1 MCRVPGIRDVGT
13 GRTDPSRNGDRSKG
27 RDAGLRGT
35 IGAGSV
41 MSAATRLVIAGLGL
55 VGKRH
60 AEAIRRLKKVELVGI
75 VDPSDSARGFAADR
89 GLPWF
94 GSLSEMF
101 ADQSPAGVILAT
113 PTPLH
118 VDQGLECVAAGCPTL
133 VEKPLAT
140 SSADARRLVDAATGA
155 GVPLLVGHHRRH
167 NPLIQ
172 KAREVIKSGE
182 IGDIRAVHST
192 CWFYKPDRYFDEAPW
207 RKRQGAGPI
216 SVNLVHDVDLIRHL
230 CGEVVSVQAQAAPS
244 IRGFENEDLAA
255 AVLRFENGAIGTI
268 TVSDSVVSPWSWEL
282 TAREYQG
289 YPSTSQSCFLVG
301 GTHGS
306 LSIPDITLW
315 THSGDRNWWNPIS
328 ATAMPRDASNPLE
341 NQIAHFAGV
350 ISGKE
355 QPLVSGQE
363 GLRTLQVIEA
373 IQTAARRGETV
384 FIERQPGTA
393 ATAKTAAPADEY
405 HPSLT

>member
-1 MCRVPGIRDVGT
+1 
-13 GRTDPSRNGDRSKG
+13 
-27 RDAGLRGT
+27 
-35 IGAGSV
+35 

-60 AEAIRRLKKVELVGI
+60 AEAIRRLKNVELVGI
-75 VDPSDSARGFAADR
+75 VDPSESARRLAADW

-101 ADQSPAGVILAT
+101 AEQTPAGVILAT

-118 VDQGLECVAAGCPTL
+118 VDQGLECVAEGCPTL

-140 SSADARRLVDAATGA
+140 SAADARRLVDAAKDA

-172 KAREVIKSGE
+172 KAREVIESGE
-182 IGDIRAVHST
+182 IGDIRAVHSN
-192 CWFYKPDRYFDEAPW
+192 CWFYKPDHYFDEAPW
-207 RKRQGAGPI
+207 RKQKGAGPI

-244 IRGFENEDLAA
+244 RRGFENEDVAA

-268 TVSDSVVSPWSWEL
+268 TVSDSVVAPWSWEL
-282 TAREYQG
+282 TSREYPV

-315 THSGDRNWWNPIS
+315 THKGQRNWWNPIS
-328 ATAMPRDASNPLE
+328 ATNVPRNASNPLD
-341 NQIAHFAGV
+341 NQIAHFADV
-350 ISGKE
+350 ISGKA

-363 GLRTLQVIEA
+363 GLRTLQVTEA
-373 IQTAARRGETV
+373 IQTAARHGETV
-384 FIERQPGTA
+384 FIEKQPGAA
-393 ATAKTAAPADEY
+393 ATVETDAHASADHPA
-405 HPSLT
+405 LI

>member
-1 MCRVPGIRDVGT
+1 
-13 GRTDPSRNGDRSKG
+13 
-27 RDAGLRGT
+27 
-35 IGAGSV
+35 
-41 MSAATRLVIAGLGL
+41 MSAATQLVIAGLGL

-60 AEAIRRLKKVELVGI
+60 AEAICRLKNVELAGI
-75 VDPSDSARGFAADR
+75 VDPSDSAQRHAADW

-94 GSLSEMF
+94 GSLSGMF
-101 ADQSPAGVILAT
+101 AGLTPDGVILAT

-118 VDQGLECVAAGCPTL
+118 VEQGLECVAEGCPTL

-140 SSADARRLVDAATGA
+140 SAADARRLVDAAEGA

-172 KAREVIKSGE
+172 KAREVIGSGE

-192 CWFYKPDRYFDEAPW
+192 CWFYKPDHYFDEAPW
-207 RKRQGAGPI
+207 RKLKGAGPI

-244 IRGFENEDLAA
+244 RRGYENEDLAA
-255 AVLRFENGAIGTI
+255 AVLRFESGAIGTI

-282 TAREYQG
+282 TAREYPV

-315 THSGDRNWWNPIS
+315 TQKGDRNWWNPIN
-328 ATAMPRDASNPLE
+328 ATNVPRNASNPLD

-355 QPLVSGQE
+355 QPLVSGEE
-363 GLRTLQVIEA
+363 GLRTLRVIEA
-373 IQTAARRGETV
+373 IETAARRGETV
-384 FIERQPGTA
+384 LVECQPG
-393 ATAKTAAPADEY
+393 APAMEARN
-405 HPSLT
+405 PMGPNPIGTNR